1 MHGRLKATIGSI
13 VFLVVAPGVMA
24 GLIPY
29 WLTGW
34 EPSGSVPSWQ
44 VIAGAALVMTGVAV
58 LLHAFARFVLEG
70 VGTPAPIAPTQ
81 QLVVGGL
88 YRYVRNPMYIAVAT
102 TIAGQAVLLGR
113 PELLLHAGLF
123 GAAVFAFVRLYEE
136 PTLRR
141 SFGAEYDAYRQAV
154 PGWRP
159 RRRPWRPSA

>member
-1 MHGRLKATIGSI
+1 MSVCGRFSHCGVAPTRSVPHMHGRLKATIGSI

-34 EPSGSVPSWQ
+34 EPAGSVPSWQ

-88 YRYVRNPMYIAVAT
+88 YRYVRNP
-102 TIAGQAVLLGR
+102 
-113 PELLLHAGLF
+113 
-123 GAAVFAFVRLYEE
+123 
-136 PTLRR
+136 
-141 SFGAEYDAYRQAV
+141 
-154 PGWRP
+154 
-159 RRRPWRPSA
+159 